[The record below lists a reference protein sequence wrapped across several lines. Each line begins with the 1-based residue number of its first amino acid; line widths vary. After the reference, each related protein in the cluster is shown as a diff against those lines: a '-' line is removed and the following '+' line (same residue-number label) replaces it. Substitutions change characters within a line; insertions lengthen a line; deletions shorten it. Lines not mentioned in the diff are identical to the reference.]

1 MCANLHSDLAC
12 CFPVTEVLY
21 ETRTVSL
28 HKSLAF
34 ILPKLPPKCTE
45 TRKGIAVND
54 KTVNFVMILP
64 QFGLDGPDIC
74 EIWGSHGDEY
84 EYDCPLGCWDLMMEA
99 VGTSETSISI
109 QQTKWR
115 NIPEDSHRR
124 PDDTH
129 VEGTCISGTWAPC
142 CRVLLE
148 KLTVAQL
155 LMKCTAF
162 CRDWRFV
169 TVFRGPAPPPIPWP
183 HARTYTHYFDIPPSS
198 FMRTYRYIVYIP
210 DTCYMSRPSDP
221 IWLFHPNNIQWEVQI
236 MKFHIVQFCPFFC
249 YFISYRPC
257 PKFILL

>member
-12 CFPVTEVLY
+12 CLPVTEVLY

-74 EIWGSHGDEY
+74 EIWGSYGDEY

-99 VGTSETSISI
+99 VSTSETSISI

-115 NIPEDSHRR
+115 NIPEDSHRH

-155 LMKCTAF
+155 QMKCTA
-162 CRDWRFV
+162 V
-169 TVFRGPAPPPIPWP
+169 TVFRGPAPRPIPWP
-183 HARTYTHYFDIPPSS
+183 HARTYTHYSS
-198 FMRTYRYIVYIP
+198 NINL
-210 DTCYMSRPSDP
+210 
-221 IWLFHPNNIQWEVQI
+221 WLFFYLRVIIPRDISTIKFHENIQIYCLHLRYVLHVAPI
-236 MKFHIVQFCPFFC
+236 R
-249 YFISYRPC
+249 SYLTFSP
-257 PKFILL
+257 